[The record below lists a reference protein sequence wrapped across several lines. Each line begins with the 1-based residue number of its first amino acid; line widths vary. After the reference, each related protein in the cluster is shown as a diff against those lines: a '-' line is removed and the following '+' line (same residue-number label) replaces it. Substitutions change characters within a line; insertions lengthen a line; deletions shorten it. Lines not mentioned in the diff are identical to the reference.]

1 VSVQRVL
8 VLSGLLL
15 VVVGLAWP
23 FLSRIGIGRLPGD
36 FLIERGNF
44 RLYFPFMT
52 LLIVN
57 VLVWMLMRLFGGR

>member
-1 VSVQRVL
+1 MSVQRVL
-8 VLSGLLL
+8 VIAGLLL

-23 FLSRIGIGRLPGD
+23 LLSRIGVGRLPGD

-44 RLYFPFMT
+44 RFYFPFMS